1 MKQNSLKRL
10 FSYSWRYKWSFLISI
25 FGFIL
30 FASADIAAVEWIR
43 QIIGFIND
51 NSEDKQ
57 QLLALSLIGIAL
69 ARGLGFFIGNY
80 FMARVGFG
88 VVYHLRDELFK
99 KLHQLPKK
107 YFDQNQSG
115 QLINRITFTTTQVS
129 GAASNAIK
137 TLVREGFLLVGLFFY
152 MIYLNWKLTLLLIV
166 TAPLIAII
174 VYFAGKRLRR
184 LAKKIQTAMGDVTH
198 IASEAVNGHVEIK
211 SFGAEEYENSRFA
224 DANSSNKVQNLKL
237 EATNNLAT
245 PIIQFLVSISLSLV
259 AYFALGSSLGI
270 TLDAETF
277 VAFFTAA
284 GLMAK
289 PIRQLSSINGVIQKG
304 LAAANEIFDQLD
316 FDDEV
321 NTGDTTKPIEGVIE
335 FKDVSFGYTGDKNIL
350 NNINLTVNKHETIA
364 FVGKSGS
371 GKSTLANLISRFYSD
386 YTGQILIDGIP
397 NNEYDLSFLRKSISI
412 VTQSPTLFN
421 DTIERNIAYG
431 DDEFDTE
438 RVMESARLAGCL
450 DFIDK
455 LPEGINSE
463 IGDDGVLLSGGQR
476 QRLAIAR
483 AFYKNSPIII
493 LDEATS
499 ALDTE
504 SEELVQESL
513 EKLISDRTTIVIAH
527 RLSTIENADQIVV
540 LDNGF
545 ISQQGK
551 HSDLLEEEGIYASLY
566 KNVPIESKKSSS
578 TSLQKVSY
586 LQPIDDV
593 ENNSSFVI
601 NAWYQKHLWLYLL
614 LPFSWI
620 FTFLT
625 NRRRRKYLKNQISS
639 FKTDTPVVVVGNIN
653 IGGTGKTPLVKH
665 IASKLKE
672 KGLKVGIVSRGY
684 GGNFSGTLRVD
695 DNTEYKKSG
704 DEAQML
710 ANLNVP
716 LYLDKNRPRAIQNLI
731 NENDCDV
738 ILSDDGL
745 QHYKMYRDIEI
756 IVIDGSRRLGNGLT
770 FPAGPLRESSKRLK
784 TGNYIINNGGPTEDG
799 EILMTL
805 QPSKFVHLNTG
816 KSYDID
822 KWPMHNQIHAVAG
835 LGNPGR
841 FFDTLSQL
849 NFDIERHPFPDHHQ
863 FEESDFEFLDH
874 HPIIMTEKD
883 AARCKNFEN
892 PRIWYLTVEP
902 KIEESFIN
910 DLESRIRSLSS
921 DE

>member
-1 MKQNSLKRL
+1 MKQNSFKRL

-51 NSEDKQ
+51 NSENKQ
-57 QLLALSLIGIAL
+57 QLLALSLIIIAL
-69 ARGLGFFIGNY
+69 ARGFGFFIGNY

-137 TLVREGFLLVGLFFY
+137 TLVREGFLLIGLFVY
-152 MIYLNWKLTLLLIV
+152 MIYLNWKLTLLLII

-211 SFGAEEYENSRFA
+211 SFGAEEYENKRFA
-224 DANSSNKVQNLKL
+224 DANYSNKVQNLKL

-316 FDDEV
+316 FEDEA
-321 NTGDTTKPIEGVIE
+321 NTGDSKKVIEGIIE
-335 FKDVSFGYTGDKNIL
+335 FKDVSFGYTNDKNIL

-364 FVGKSGS
+364 LVGKSGS

-421 DTIERNIAYG
+421 DTIEKNIAYG
-431 DDEFDTE
+431 DDELDSA
-438 RVMESARLAGCL
+438 RVMESARLSGCL
-450 DFIDK
+450 DFINK

-504 SEELVQESL
+504 SEELIQDSL
-513 EKLISDRTTIVIAH
+513 EKLISNRTTIVIAH
-527 RLSTIENADQIVV
+527 RLSTIENADQIIV
-540 LDNGF
+540 LDNGL

-551 HSDLLEEEGIYASLY
+551 HVDLLEEDGIYASLY
-566 KNVPIESKKSSS
+566 KNIPIESKQPTTS
-578 TSLQKVSY
+578 SLQKVSY
-586 LQPIDDV
+586 LQPIEDV

-639 FKTDTPVVVVGNIN
+639 YKTDTPVVVVGNIN
-653 IGGTGKTPLVKH
+653 IGGTGKTPLVKY
-665 IASKLKE
+665 IASNLKDR
-672 KGLKVGIVSRGY
+672 GLKVGIVSRGY

-695 DNTEYKKSG
+695 DSTEYKKSG
-704 DEAQML
+704 DEAQIL
-710 ANLNVP
+710 ANLNIPV
-716 LYLDKNRPRAIQNLI
+716 YLDKNRPRAIQNLI
-731 NENDCDV
+731 NENVCDV

-745 QHYKMYRDIEI
+745 QHYGMHRDIEI

-849 NFDIERHPFPDHHQ
+849 NFDLERHPFPDHHQ
-863 FEESDFEFLDH
+863 FEENDLEFLDH

-883 AARCKNFEN
+883 AARCKNFKN
-892 PRIWYLTVEP
+892 PRIWYLTVES

>member
-1 MKQNSLKRL
+1 
-10 FSYSWRYKWSFLISI
+10 
-25 FGFIL
+25 
-30 FASADIAAVEWIR
+30 
-43 QIIGFIND
+43 
-51 NSEDKQ
+51 
-57 QLLALSLIGIAL
+57 
-69 ARGLGFFIGNY
+69 
-80 FMARVGFG
+80 
-88 VVYHLRDELFK
+88 
-99 KLHQLPKK
+99 
-107 YFDQNQSG
+107 
-115 QLINRITFTTTQVS
+115 
-129 GAASNAIK
+129 
-137 TLVREGFLLVGLFFY
+137 
-152 MIYLNWKLTLLLIV
+152 
-166 TAPLIAII
+166 
-174 VYFAGKRLRR
+174 
-184 LAKKIQTAMGDVTH
+184 
-198 IASEAVNGHVEIK
+198 
-211 SFGAEEYENSRFA
+211 
-224 DANSSNKVQNLKL
+224 
-237 EATNNLAT
+237 
-245 PIIQFLVSISLSLV
+245 
-259 AYFALGSSLGI
+259 
-270 TLDAETF
+270 
-277 VAFFTAA
+277 
-284 GLMAK
+284 
-289 PIRQLSSINGVIQKG
+289 
-304 LAAANEIFDQLD
+304 
-316 FDDEV
+316 
-321 NTGDTTKPIEGVIE
+321 
-335 FKDVSFGYTGDKNIL
+335 
-350 NNINLTVNKHETIA
+350 
-364 FVGKSGS
+364 
-371 GKSTLANLISRFYSD
+371 
-386 YTGQILIDGIP
+386 
-397 NNEYDLSFLRKSISI
+397 
-412 VTQSPTLFN
+412 
-421 DTIERNIAYG
+421 
-431 DDEFDTE
+431 
-438 RVMESARLAGCL
+438 MESARLAGCL

-540 LDNGF
+540 LDNGL

-672 KGLKVGIVSRGY
+672 RGLKVGIVSRGY

-863 FEESDFEFLDH
+863 FEESDLEFLDH

-910 DLESRIRSLSS
+910 DLESRIRSLPS

>member
-1 MKQNSLKRL
+1 M
-10 FSYSWRYKWSFLISI
+10 
-25 FGFIL
+25 
-30 FASADIAAVEWIR
+30 
-43 QIIGFIND
+43 
-51 NSEDKQ
+51 
-57 QLLALSLIGIAL
+57 
-69 ARGLGFFIGNY
+69 
-80 FMARVGFG
+80 
-88 VVYHLRDELFK
+88 
-99 KLHQLPKK
+99 
-107 YFDQNQSG
+107 
-115 QLINRITFTTTQVS
+115 
-129 GAASNAIK
+129 
-137 TLVREGFLLVGLFFY
+137 
-152 MIYLNWKLTLLLIV
+152 
-166 TAPLIAII
+166 
-174 VYFAGKRLRR
+174 
-184 LAKKIQTAMGDVTH
+184 
-198 IASEAVNGHVEIK
+198 
-211 SFGAEEYENSRFA
+211 
-224 DANSSNKVQNLKL
+224 
-237 EATNNLAT
+237 
-245 PIIQFLVSISLSLV
+245 
-259 AYFALGSSLGI
+259 GI

-321 NTGDTTKPIEGVIE
+321 NTGDTTKTIEGVIE

-540 LDNGF
+540 LDNGL

-653 IGGTGKTPLVKH
+653 IGGTGKTPLVKY
-665 IASKLKE
+665 IASKLRE
-672 KGLKVGIVSRGY
+672 RGLKVGIVSRGY

-863 FEESDFEFLDH
+863 FEESDLEFLDH

-910 DLESRIRSLSS
+910 DLESRIRSLPS

>member
-1 MKQNSLKRL
+1 M
-10 FSYSWRYKWSFLISI
+10 
-25 FGFIL
+25 
-30 FASADIAAVEWIR
+30 
-43 QIIGFIND
+43 
-51 NSEDKQ
+51 
-57 QLLALSLIGIAL
+57 
-69 ARGLGFFIGNY
+69 
-80 FMARVGFG
+80 
-88 VVYHLRDELFK
+88 
-99 KLHQLPKK
+99 
-107 YFDQNQSG
+107 
-115 QLINRITFTTTQVS
+115 
-129 GAASNAIK
+129 
-137 TLVREGFLLVGLFFY
+137 
-152 MIYLNWKLTLLLIV
+152 
-166 TAPLIAII
+166 
-174 VYFAGKRLRR
+174 
-184 LAKKIQTAMGDVTH
+184 
-198 IASEAVNGHVEIK
+198 
-211 SFGAEEYENSRFA
+211 
-224 DANSSNKVQNLKL
+224 
-237 EATNNLAT
+237 
-245 PIIQFLVSISLSLV
+245 
-259 AYFALGSSLGI
+259 
-270 TLDAETF
+270 
-277 VAFFTAA
+277 AFFTAA

-321 NTGDTTKPIEGVIE
+321 NTGDTIKPIEGVIE

-431 DDEFDTE
+431 DDDFDTV
-438 RVMESARLAGCL
+438 RVMESARLSGCL

-540 LDNGF
+540 LDNGL
-545 ISQQGK
+545 ISQLGK

-586 LQPIDDV
+586 LQPIEDV

-653 IGGTGKTPLVKH
+653 IGGTGKTPLVKY
-665 IASKLKE
+665 IASKLRE
-672 KGLKVGIVSRGY
+672 RGLKVGIVSRGY

-710 ANLNVP
+710 ANLDDP

-745 QHYKMYRDIEI
+745 QHYKMHRDIEI
-756 IVIDGSRRLGNGLT
+756 IVIDGFRRLGNGLT

-784 TGNYIINNGGPTEDG
+784 TVNYIINNGGPTEDG
-799 EILMTL
+799 EILMNL

-816 KSYDID
+816 KSYEID

-863 FEESDFEFLDH
+863 FEESDLEFLDH

-910 DLESRIRSLSS
+910 DLESRIRSLPS

>member
-1 MKQNSLKRL
+1 MKQNYLKRL
-10 FSYSWRYKWSFLISI
+10 FTYSWKYKWSFLISI

-43 QIIGFIND
+43 QIIGYIQN

-57 QLLALSLIGIAL
+57 QLLALALIGIAL

-88 VVYHLRDELFK
+88 VVYLLRDELFQ

-115 QLINRITFTTTQVS
+115 QLISRITFTTTQVS

-152 MIYLNWKLTLLLIV
+152 MIYLNWKLTLLLII
-166 TAPLIAII
+166 TAPLIAVI

-211 SFGAEEYENSRFA
+211 SFAAETYENNRFA
-224 DANSSNKVQNLKL
+224 EANSSNNIQNLKL

-245 PIIQFLVSISLSLV
+245 PIIQFFVSISLSLV

-304 LAAANEIFDQLD
+304 LAAATEIFDQLD
-316 FDDEV
+316 FEDEI
-321 NTGDTTKPIEGVIE
+321 NSGDSKNLIEGFIE

-350 NNINLTVNKHETIA
+350 NNIDLTINKHETVA
-364 FVGKSGS
+364 FVGRSGS

-397 NNEYDLSFLRKSISI
+397 NNEYDLSHLRKSISI

-421 DTIERNIAYG
+421 DTIEKNIAYG
-431 DDEFDTE
+431 DDNLDIN
-438 RVMESARLAGCL
+438 RVLESAKLAGCL
-450 DFIDK
+450 DFIEK
-455 LPEGINSE
+455 LPEGMNSK

-504 SEELVQESL
+504 SEELIQESL
-513 EKLISDRTTIVIAH
+513 EKLVSDRTTIVIAH

-540 LDNGF
+540 LDNGS

-551 HSDLLEEEGIYASLY
+551 HSELLEDDGIYSSLY
-566 KNVPIESKKSSS
+566 KNVPIDSKK
-578 TSLQKVSY
+578 TSISPVQKVSF
-586 LQPIDDV
+586 LQPIDDI
-593 ENNSSFVI
+593 ETNSSFVI
-601 NAWYQKHLWLYLL
+601 NAWYQNHLWLYLL
-614 LPFSWI
+614 LPFSWL
-620 FTFLT
+620 FSFLT
-625 NRRRRKYLKNQISS
+625 NRRRRKYLKNQYSS
-639 FKTDTPVVVVGNIN
+639 FKANVPVIVIGNIN
-653 IGGTGKTPLVKH
+653 IGGTGKTPLVKY
-665 IASKLKE
+665 IATKLKE
-672 KGLKVGIVSRGY
+672 KGLRVGIVSRGY
-684 GGNFSGTLRVD
+684 GGNFSGTLIV
-695 DNTEYKKSG
+695 NNETEYKKSG
-704 DEAQML
+704 DEAQIL
-710 ANLNVP
+710 ANLHTP
-716 LYLDKNRPRAIQNLI
+716 LYLDKNRPRAIKALLKDNQ
-731 NENDCDV
+731 CDV

-745 QHYKMYRDIEI
+745 QHYKMDRDIEI
-756 IVIDGSRRLGNGLT
+756 IVLDGSRRLGNGLC
-770 FPAGPLRESSKRLK
+770 FPAGPLRESSNRLK
-784 TGNYIINNGGPTEDG
+784 TGDYIINNGGPTEDG

-805 QPSKFVHLNTG
+805 QPSKFVHLSTG

-822 KWPMHNQIHAVAG
+822 KWPMHNQVHAVAG

-849 NFDIERHPFPDHHQ
+849 NFNIERHPFADHHQ
-863 FEESDFEFLDH
+863 FEETDLEFLDH

-883 AARCKNFEN
+883 AARCKNFDN

-902 KIEESFIN
+902 KIEEAFIN
-910 DLESRIRSLSS
+910 DLESRVRSLHNN
-921 DE
+921 E

>member
-1 MKQNSLKRL
+1 
-10 FSYSWRYKWSFLISI
+10 
-25 FGFIL
+25 
-30 FASADIAAVEWIR
+30 
-43 QIIGFIND
+43 
-51 NSEDKQ
+51 
-57 QLLALSLIGIAL
+57 
-69 ARGLGFFIGNY
+69 
-80 FMARVGFG
+80 
-88 VVYHLRDELFK
+88 
-99 KLHQLPKK
+99 
-107 YFDQNQSG
+107 
-115 QLINRITFTTTQVS
+115 
-129 GAASNAIK
+129 
-137 TLVREGFLLVGLFFY
+137 
-152 MIYLNWKLTLLLIV
+152 
-166 TAPLIAII
+166 
-174 VYFAGKRLRR
+174 
-184 LAKKIQTAMGDVTH
+184 
-198 IASEAVNGHVEIK
+198 
-211 SFGAEEYENSRFA
+211 
-224 DANSSNKVQNLKL
+224 
-237 EATNNLAT
+237 
-245 PIIQFLVSISLSLV
+245 
-259 AYFALGSSLGI
+259 
-270 TLDAETF
+270 
-277 VAFFTAA
+277 
-284 GLMAK
+284 
-289 PIRQLSSINGVIQKG
+289 
-304 LAAANEIFDQLD
+304 
-316 FDDEV
+316 
-321 NTGDTTKPIEGVIE
+321 
-335 FKDVSFGYTGDKNIL
+335 
-350 NNINLTVNKHETIA
+350 
-364 FVGKSGS
+364 
-371 GKSTLANLISRFYSD
+371 
-386 YTGQILIDGIP
+386 
-397 NNEYDLSFLRKSISI
+397 
-412 VTQSPTLFN
+412 
-421 DTIERNIAYG
+421 
-431 DDEFDTE
+431 
-438 RVMESARLAGCL
+438 MESARLAGCL

-540 LDNGF
+540 LDNGL

-625 NRRRRKYLKNQISS
+625 NRRRRKYLKNQIAS
-639 FKTDTPVVVVGNIN
+639 FKTDIPVVVVGNIN
-653 IGGTGKTPLVKH
+653 IGGTGKTPLVKY

-672 KGLKVGIVSRGY
+672 RGLKVGIVSRGY

-695 DNTEYKKSG
+695 VKTEYKKSG

-710 ANLNVP
+710 ANLNTP

-745 QHYKMYRDIEI
+745 QHYKMHRDIEI

-816 KSYDID
+816 KSYDIN

-863 FEESDFEFLDH
+863 FEESDLGFLDH

-910 DLESRIRSLSS
+910 DLESRIRSLPN

>member
-1 MKQNSLKRL
+1 M
-10 FSYSWRYKWSFLISI
+10 
-25 FGFIL
+25 
-30 FASADIAAVEWIR
+30 
-43 QIIGFIND
+43 
-51 NSEDKQ
+51 
-57 QLLALSLIGIAL
+57 
-69 ARGLGFFIGNY
+69 
-80 FMARVGFG
+80 
-88 VVYHLRDELFK
+88 
-99 KLHQLPKK
+99 
-107 YFDQNQSG
+107 
-115 QLINRITFTTTQVS
+115 
-129 GAASNAIK
+129 
-137 TLVREGFLLVGLFFY
+137 
-152 MIYLNWKLTLLLIV
+152 
-166 TAPLIAII
+166 
-174 VYFAGKRLRR
+174 
-184 LAKKIQTAMGDVTH
+184 
-198 IASEAVNGHVEIK
+198 
-211 SFGAEEYENSRFA
+211 
-224 DANSSNKVQNLKL
+224 
-237 EATNNLAT
+237 
-245 PIIQFLVSISLSLV
+245 
-259 AYFALGSSLGI
+259 GI

-284 GLMAK
+284 GLIAK

-540 LDNGF
+540 LDNGL

-672 KGLKVGIVSRGY
+672 RGLKVGIVSRGY

-863 FEESDFEFLDH
+863 FEESDLEFLDH

-910 DLESRIRSLSS
+910 DLESRIRSLPS

>member
-1 MKQNSLKRL
+1 M
-10 FSYSWRYKWSFLISI
+10 
-25 FGFIL
+25 
-30 FASADIAAVEWIR
+30 
-43 QIIGFIND
+43 
-51 NSEDKQ
+51 
-57 QLLALSLIGIAL
+57 
-69 ARGLGFFIGNY
+69 
-80 FMARVGFG
+80 
-88 VVYHLRDELFK
+88 
-99 KLHQLPKK
+99 
-107 YFDQNQSG
+107 
-115 QLINRITFTTTQVS
+115 
-129 GAASNAIK
+129 
-137 TLVREGFLLVGLFFY
+137 
-152 MIYLNWKLTLLLIV
+152 
-166 TAPLIAII
+166 
-174 VYFAGKRLRR
+174 
-184 LAKKIQTAMGDVTH
+184 
-198 IASEAVNGHVEIK
+198 
-211 SFGAEEYENSRFA
+211 
-224 DANSSNKVQNLKL
+224 
-237 EATNNLAT
+237 
-245 PIIQFLVSISLSLV
+245 
-259 AYFALGSSLGI
+259 GI

-321 NTGDTTKPIEGVIE
+321 NTGDTTKSIDGVIE

-438 RVMESARLAGCL
+438 RVIESARLAGCL

-540 LDNGF
+540 LDNGL

-672 KGLKVGIVSRGY
+672 RGLKVGIVSRGY

-863 FEESDFEFLDH
+863 FEESDLEFLDH

-910 DLESRIRSLSS
+910 DLESRIRSLPS

>member
-1 MKQNSLKRL
+1 MG
-10 FSYSWRYKWSFLISI
+10 FSKDF
-25 FGFIL
+25 
-30 FASADIAAVEWIR
+30 
-43 QIIGFIND
+43 QI
-51 NSEDKQ
+51 
-57 QLLALSLIGIAL
+57 
-69 ARGLGFFIGNY
+69 
-80 FMARVGFG
+80 
-88 VVYHLRDELFK
+88 
-99 KLHQLPKK
+99 
-107 YFDQNQSG
+107 
-115 QLINRITFTTTQVS
+115 
-129 GAASNAIK
+129 
-137 TLVREGFLLVGLFFY
+137 
-152 MIYLNWKLTLLLIV
+152 TLLS
-166 TAPLIAII
+166 
-174 VYFAGKRLRR
+174 K
-184 LAKKIQTAMGDVTH
+184 
-198 IASEAVNGHVEIK
+198 
-211 SFGAEEYENSRFA
+211 
-224 DANSSNKVQNLKL
+224 
-237 EATNNLAT
+237 
-245 PIIQFLVSISLSLV
+245 
-259 AYFALGSSLGI
+259 
-270 TLDAETF
+270 
-277 VAFFTAA
+277 
-284 GLMAK
+284 
-289 PIRQLSSINGVIQKG
+289 
-304 LAAANEIFDQLD
+304 
-316 FDDEV
+316 
-321 NTGDTTKPIEGVIE
+321 
-335 FKDVSFGYTGDKNIL
+335 
-350 NNINLTVNKHETIA
+350 
-364 FVGKSGS
+364 FVGKQYMGNTDQPNSILESYFVNDINITYSINENKLFHNISFDIKHGEALHIKGRNGS

-540 LDNGF
+540 LDNGL

-620 FTFLT
+620 FTLLT

-653 IGGTGKTPLVKH
+653 IGGTGKTPLVKY
-665 IASKLKE
+665 IASKLRE
-672 KGLKVGIVSRGY
+672 RGLKVGIVSRGY

>member
-1 MKQNSLKRL
+1 
-10 FSYSWRYKWSFLISI
+10 
-25 FGFIL
+25 
-30 FASADIAAVEWIR
+30 
-43 QIIGFIND
+43 
-51 NSEDKQ
+51 
-57 QLLALSLIGIAL
+57 
-69 ARGLGFFIGNY
+69 
-80 FMARVGFG
+80 
-88 VVYHLRDELFK
+88 
-99 KLHQLPKK
+99 
-107 YFDQNQSG
+107 
-115 QLINRITFTTTQVS
+115 
-129 GAASNAIK
+129 
-137 TLVREGFLLVGLFFY
+137 
-152 MIYLNWKLTLLLIV
+152 
-166 TAPLIAII
+166 
-174 VYFAGKRLRR
+174 
-184 LAKKIQTAMGDVTH
+184 
-198 IASEAVNGHVEIK
+198 
-211 SFGAEEYENSRFA
+211 
-224 DANSSNKVQNLKL
+224 
-237 EATNNLAT
+237 
-245 PIIQFLVSISLSLV
+245 
-259 AYFALGSSLGI
+259 
-270 TLDAETF
+270 
-277 VAFFTAA
+277 
-284 GLMAK
+284 MAK

-321 NTGDTTKPIEGVIE
+321 NTGDTTKPIDGVIE

-540 LDNGF
+540 LDNGL

-672 KGLKVGIVSRGY
+672 RGLKVGIVSRGY

-863 FEESDFEFLDH
+863 FEESDLEFLDH

-910 DLESRIRSLSS
+910 DLESRIRSLPS

>member
-1 MKQNSLKRL
+1 MYKR
-10 FSYSWRYKWSFLISI
+10 
-25 FGFIL
+25 
-30 FASADIAAVEWIR
+30 
-43 QIIGFIND
+43 Q
-51 NSEDKQ
+51 
-57 QLLALSLIGIAL
+57 
-69 ARGLGFFIGNY
+69 
-80 FMARVGFG
+80 
-88 VVYHLRDELFK
+88 
-99 KLHQLPKK
+99 
-107 YFDQNQSG
+107 
-115 QLINRITFTTTQVS
+115 
-129 GAASNAIK
+129 
-137 TLVREGFLLVGLFFY
+137 
-152 MIYLNWKLTLLLIV
+152 
-166 TAPLIAII
+166 
-174 VYFAGKRLRR
+174 
-184 LAKKIQTAMGDVTH
+184 
-198 IASEAVNGHVEIK
+198 
-211 SFGAEEYENSRFA
+211 
-224 DANSSNKVQNLKL
+224 
-237 EATNNLAT
+237 
-245 PIIQFLVSISLSLV
+245 
-259 AYFALGSSLGI
+259 
-270 TLDAETF
+270 
-277 VAFFTAA
+277 
-284 GLMAK
+284 
-289 PIRQLSSINGVIQKG
+289 
-304 LAAANEIFDQLD
+304 
-316 FDDEV
+316 
-321 NTGDTTKPIEGVIE
+321 IE
-335 FKDVSFGYTGDKNIL
+335 FKDVSFGYTGNKNIL

-540 LDNGF
+540 LDNGL

-653 IGGTGKTPLVKH
+653 IGGTGKTPLVKY

-672 KGLKVGIVSRGY
+672 RGLKVGIVSRGY

-863 FEESDFEFLDH
+863 FEESDLEFLDH

-910 DLESRIRSLSS
+910 DLESRIRSLPS

>member
-1 MKQNSLKRL
+1 MC
-10 FSYSWRYKWSFLISI
+10 
-25 FGFIL
+25 
-30 FASADIAAVEWIR
+30 IR
-43 QIIGFIND
+43 D
-51 NSEDKQ
+51 
-57 QLLALSLIGIAL
+57 
-69 ARGLGFFIGNY
+69 R
-80 FMARVGFG
+80 
-88 VVYHLRDELFK
+88 
-99 KLHQLPKK
+99 
-107 YFDQNQSG
+107 
-115 QLINRITFTTTQVS
+115 
-129 GAASNAIK
+129 
-137 TLVREGFLLVGLFFY
+137 
-152 MIYLNWKLTLLLIV
+152 
-166 TAPLIAII
+166 
-174 VYFAGKRLRR
+174 
-184 LAKKIQTAMGDVTH
+184 
-198 IASEAVNGHVEIK
+198 
-211 SFGAEEYENSRFA
+211 
-224 DANSSNKVQNLKL
+224 
-237 EATNNLAT
+237 
-245 PIIQFLVSISLSLV
+245 
-259 AYFALGSSLGI
+259 
-270 TLDAETF
+270 
-277 VAFFTAA
+277 
-284 GLMAK
+284 
-289 PIRQLSSINGVIQKG
+289 
-304 LAAANEIFDQLD
+304 
-316 FDDEV
+316 
-321 NTGDTTKPIEGVIE
+321 
-335 FKDVSFGYTGDKNIL
+335 
-350 NNINLTVNKHETIA
+350 
-364 FVGKSGS
+364 
-371 GKSTLANLISRFYSD
+371 
-386 YTGQILIDGIP
+386 ILIDGIP

-540 LDNGF
+540 LDNGL

-653 IGGTGKTPLVKH
+653 IGGTGKTPLVKY

-672 KGLKVGIVSRGY
+672 RGLKVGIVSRGY

-695 DNTEYKKSG
+695 DKTEYKKSG

-710 ANLNVP
+710 ANLNAP
-716 LYLDKNRPRAIQNLI
+716 LYLDKKRPRAIQNLI

-863 FEESDFEFLDH
+863 FEESDLAFLDH

-910 DLESRIRSLSS
+910 DLESRIRSLPN

>member
-1 MKQNSLKRL
+1 M
-10 FSYSWRYKWSFLISI
+10 
-25 FGFIL
+25 
-30 FASADIAAVEWIR
+30 
-43 QIIGFIND
+43 
-51 NSEDKQ
+51 
-57 QLLALSLIGIAL
+57 
-69 ARGLGFFIGNY
+69 
-80 FMARVGFG
+80 
-88 VVYHLRDELFK
+88 
-99 KLHQLPKK
+99 
-107 YFDQNQSG
+107 
-115 QLINRITFTTTQVS
+115 
-129 GAASNAIK
+129 
-137 TLVREGFLLVGLFFY
+137 
-152 MIYLNWKLTLLLIV
+152 
-166 TAPLIAII
+166 
-174 VYFAGKRLRR
+174 
-184 LAKKIQTAMGDVTH
+184 
-198 IASEAVNGHVEIK
+198 
-211 SFGAEEYENSRFA
+211 
-224 DANSSNKVQNLKL
+224 
-237 EATNNLAT
+237 
-245 PIIQFLVSISLSLV
+245 
-259 AYFALGSSLGI
+259 GI

-545 ISQQGK
+545 ISQKGK

-566 KNVPIESKKSSS
+566 KNVPIESKKSSF

-639 FKTDTPVVVVGNIN
+639 FKTDTPVVVIGNIN

-672 KGLKVGIVSRGY
+672 RGLKVGIVSRGY

-695 DNTEYKKSG
+695 ENTEYKKSG

-710 ANLNVP
+710 ANLDVP

-863 FEESDFEFLDH
+863 FEESDLEFLDH

-902 KIEESFIN
+902 NIEESFIN
-910 DLESRIRSLSS
+910 DLESRIRSLPS